1 MKTTTLP
8 GTKAQQIMDRDRL
21 VVSPSYPRAAPFV
34 MDHGLGSEVWDVDGN
49 RFVDFAAGIG
59 VCSTGHSHPQVV
71 KAIKRQADRFLHISS
86 DFYHPAWVE
95 LSERLASI
103 APFSEPARVFVA
115 NSGTEAVEA
124 AIKLARHHTGR
135 QGFIG
140 FYGGF
145 HGRTMG
151 ALAFT
156 ARKPVYRRGFLPLMA
171 GVSHVPYPNGYRPVL
186 DARGGDYG
194 EAVVRFIEET
204 VLTTVLPP
212 EDCAGVLVEP
222 IQGEGGCVVPTDG
235 FFPALRR
242 LCDKYGILLIADEV
256 QSGVGRTGKWW
267 AIENWGVEPD
277 IVCFAKGI
285 ASGIPLGGILARA
298 SVMDWPVGAHGNTFG
313 GNPIACSAAV
323 ATLSLVGDGMMQN
336 ALEMGEFAMD
346 ALAEIQTRHKSIG
359 QVRGKGLMIGVEFVA
374 DRQNKRPAR
383 KLRERIIQKAF
394 SQGLLLLGCGESSI
408 RVAPPL
414 NIERNLLDEGLQIMQ
429 AAIAE
434 AEAQGI
440 D

>member
-1 MKTTTLP
+1 L
-8 GTKAQQIMDRDRL
+8 
-21 VVSPSYPRAAPFV
+21 
-34 MDHGLGSEVWDVDGN
+34 
-49 RFVDFAAGIG
+49 
-59 VCSTGHSHPQVV
+59 
-71 KAIKRQADRFLHISS
+71 
-86 DFYHPAWVE
+86 
-95 LSERLASI
+95 
-103 APFSEPARVFVA
+103 
-115 NSGTEAVEA
+115 
-124 AIKLARHHTGR
+124 
-135 QGFIG
+135 
-140 FYGGF
+140 
-145 HGRTMG
+145 
-151 ALAFT
+151 
-156 ARKPVYRRGFLPLMA
+156 
-171 GVSHVPYPNGYRPVL
+171 
-186 DARGGDYG
+186 
-194 EAVVRFIEET
+194 
-204 VLTTVLPP
+204 
-212 EDCAGVLVEP
+212 
-222 IQGEGGCVVPTDG
+222 PTDG
-235 FFPALRR
+235 FFPALRGV
-242 LCDKYGILLIADEV
+242 LKYGILLIADEV
-256 QSGVGRTGKWW
+256 QSGFGRTGKWW

-359 QVRGKGLMIGVEFVA
+359 QVRGKGLMLGVEFVV

-394 SQGLLLLGCGESSI
+394 SQGLLLLGCGENSI

>member
-1 MKTTTLP
+1 MREQATALLHVSNYFHIP
-8 GTKAQQIMDRDRL
+8 QQIHL
-21 VVSPSYPRAAPFV
+21 AKLLC
-34 MDHGLGSEVWDVDGN
+34 DHS
-49 RFVDFAAGIG
+49 F
-59 VCSTGHSHPQVV
+59 
-71 KAIKRQADRFLHISS
+71 ADRVF
-86 DFYHPAWVE
+86 
-95 LSERLASI
+95 
-103 APFSEPARVFVA
+103 FS
-115 NSGTEAVEA
+115 NSGAEANET
-124 AIKLARHHTGR
+124 AIKLCRKWAKEHGSSDRGDIISMR
-135 QGFIG
+135 
-140 FYGGF
+140 GGF
-145 HGRTMG
+145 HGRTLATVTATAQDKYHHG
-151 ALAFT
+151 FEPLPAGFKYVAFNDLTALERAIDSRT
-156 ARKPVYRRGFLPLMA
+156 
-171 GVSHVPYPNGYRPVL
+171 
-186 DARGGDYG
+186 
-194 EAVVRFIEET
+194 
-204 VLTTVLPP
+204 
-212 EDCAGVLVEP
+212 AGVLVEP

-346 ALAEIQTRHKSIG
+346 ALTEIQTRHKSIG
-359 QVRGKGLMIGVEFVA
+359 QVRGKGLMLGVELVV

-394 SQGLLLLGCGESSI
+394 SQGLLLLGCGENSI